1 MQVKIAGRRY
11 HQETGQPVDDWGEGH
26 ASTGEARTM
35 VGKPVPPST
44 SGSSGKAM
52 LGKGSSIGEMWIG
65 AKQAVNTCDKTAQ
78 MRAFNRGFIHAPGMR
93 ICGSSVDDMCAQL
106 YESNQPSN
114 RYNKIL

>member
-1 MQVKIAGRRY
+1 LAGFIVGFDSEKTEVGDTIA
-11 HQETGQPVDDWGEGH
+11 HFIELSAIPV
-26 ASTGEARTM
+26 AM
-35 VGKPVPPST
+35 VGLLYALRRRLSRPLLRCQT
-44 SGSSGKAM
+44 
-52 LGKGSSIGEMWIG
+52 SIGEMWIG